1 MAGTETEA
9 EFHPLKAREAPATP
23 RGSGA
28 RDAEKEAGDGAQPRR
43 LSKWRAAA
51 FFLSVYLCLGVAFA
65 FSFVI
70 PCPVRPVSRTT
81 WSRAYDDAAAY
92 AFLAAGDADGDRV
105 QDLLVAFL
113 AGPGSRNDSGADEG
127 SCFGAGFATPCAFL
141 AAHSGTNGT
150 TLWKRPVAQELLL
163 TDCSVEHGGSPACLI
178 VGNPASLALLDLETG
193 QTRWNGSVDFGTNS
207 TVLSPLLK
215 IPDIDKDGVP
225 DFLVFAATGEKIK
238 SFFYSGTFGTQMKF
252 HGTLHL
258 PGLIGHLLHVTK
270 SGAHYILF
278 YTAKAVFAYSLKEL
292 YRTAVGPAG
301 PAPATLKEDAGWEK
315 AIAHKARE
323 VPLASSGEIQYVTK
337 MSEKPGS
344 HILVARSAMLEL
356 VNGQRLSSLWVVG
369 VPHILREP
377 VLGAFG
383 PDEIAVAIESRVSH
397 DTKKVTIVEGSSGTI
412 KWEVEL
418 LSEMQSPKPATLA
431 TVDRRSLFLF
441 WGLYQDERN
450 GTGSWHGSR
459 QQRLYLFHPS
469 LPTVL
474 LELSNSAD
482 PIVAFEGLLFERSR
496 HACYVLLAG
505 PQVGSSPGRVVLSKR
520 KLKEDIF
527 SSHVI
532 WLNQMPQDTDQN
544 VRDYFH
550 RMRFRT
556 FG

>member
-1 MAGTETEA
+1 MARPEA
-9 EFHPLKAREAPATP
+9 EAEIHPLKAREAAASP
-23 RGSGA
+23 GSGA
-28 RDAEKEAGDGAQPRR
+28 RDAEKEAGGGAQPGR
-43 LSKWRAAA
+43 LSQWRTAA
-51 FFLSVYLCLGVAFA
+51 FFLSLYLCLGVAFA

-70 PCPVRPVSRTT
+70 PCPVRPASRTA
-81 WSRAYDDAAAY
+81 WSRAYDDAVAY
-92 AFLAAGDADGDRV
+92 AFLGAGDADGDRV
-105 QDLLVAFL
+105 QDLFVAFQ
-113 AGPGSRNDSGADEG
+113 AGPGSRNASGADHG
-127 SCFGAGFATPCAFL
+127 SCSGGGFATPCAFL
-141 AAHSGTNGT
+141 AAHSGTNGS
-150 TLWKRPVAQELLL
+150 TLWERPVAQELLL
-163 TDCSVEHGGSPACLI
+163 MDCSVEHRGSPACLI
-178 VGNPASLALLDLETG
+178 IGNPASIALLDLETG
-193 QTRWNGSVDFGTNS
+193 QTRWNEAVNFGANA

-225 DFLVFAATGEKIK
+225 DFLVFAATGEEIK

-252 HGTLHL
+252 SGSLHL

-278 YTAKAVFAYSLKEL
+278 YTAKALFAYSLKEL
-292 YRTAVGPAG
+292 YHMAVGPAS
-301 PAPATLKEDAGWEK
+301 PALATLKEDANWEM
-315 AIAHKARE
+315 AILHKARQ
-323 VPLASSGEIQYVTK
+323 VPLASSGDIQYVTK
-337 MSEKPGS
+337 MTEKSGS

-356 VNGQRLSSLWVVG
+356 VNGQQLNSLWVVD

-397 DTKKVTIVEGSSGTI
+397 DTKKVTIMEGSSGII

-418 LSEMQSPKPATLA
+418 LSEMQSPKPATLT
-431 TVDRRSLFLF
+431 TVDRRSIFLF

-450 GTGSWHGSR
+450 ETGSWHGSR

-474 LELSNSAD
+474 LELSNSTE